1 MLDSYKGNPALFV
14 FLGAIYEKETPG
26 SSGIMRHHLSRLRAP
41 GDRLDR
47 LGGGLIMSFVFL
59 TSLVILAGAA
69 LLYAAF
75 LGLMHLVAV
84 WLHFTDEQDARD

>member
-1 MLDSYKGNPALFV
+1 
-14 FLGAIYEKETPG
+14 
-26 SSGIMRHHLSRLRAP
+26 
-41 GDRLDR
+41 
-47 LGGGLIMSFVFL
+47 MSFVFL